1 MFGARSPPR
10 LLLVKFQTFW
20 ALIGYQ
26 WPQATPAASRE
37 PGRCCASMVK
47 TINIFKSHIFVLIS
61 EVTWPVAGRDWVM
74 TAIISTFFEEYE
86 RVDVT
91 VRGINWFSLYGQFSR
106 SDAWMMG
113 VTDTR
118 QMGESQHWHQT
129 SPDSRWQMTP
139 SLRSETA
146 FYFDPVKI

>member
-20 ALIGYQ
+20 ALIDYQ

-61 EVTWPVAGRDWVM
+61 EVTWPGAGGDWVM

-91 VRGINWFSLYGQFSR
+91 VKDKLIFTLWTVFPVRCLDDGR
-106 SDAWMMG
+106 
-113 VTDTR
+113 
-118 QMGESQHWHQT
+118 HWHQT
-129 SPDSRWQMTP
+129 NGGEPTLTPDQTRLKVTDDTITSIRN
-139 SLRSETA
+139 S
-146 FYFDPVKI
+146 F